1 MASQWIGASVTRRE
15 DGRLLTGHG
24 RFVDDLHLPGC
35 LHAAVLRSPY
45 AHARIVSLNAQE
57 ARALPGVVTV
67 LTTVELGDLNR
78 PFPLPVPHPKLR
90 AHTPTPLAVDKV
102 RYSGEPVAVVVAE
115 SRYIAEDAL
124 DLIVVEYDPLP
135 ATPSLEGAL
144 VPGQAPVHDD
154 LGDNVAARF
163 HQEVGDVDTAFARA
177 NLVLRERL
185 SADRG
190 CAQPMETRAVL
201 AAPMDFGGLT
211 VWDTTQTPH
220 VARRMLSS
228 LLSLPED
235 QIRVIAPDV
244 GGGFGPKAVFYP
256 EEFLIAYLAKTL
268 KRPVKWVE
276 DRLEHFRATA
286 HERTQIY
293 DMEAAVDKDGTLLGL
308 RVHFL
313 HDTGAY
319 VPWGVIVPLIT
330 MTTIPGPYHVPNYF
344 CEATVVYTNRV
355 AVAPYRGAGRP
366 QAVFVM
372 ERIMDEIAFR
382 LGLDPAEVRRRNF
395 IQPEEFPY
403 NVGLI
408 YRDGSRQTYDSGNY
422 PECLRVALAKVDYAN
437 FAQEQK
443 RLRAEGRYVGI
454 GISAYVEGTGLGPH
468 ESARLRVDS
477 AGKVQISS
485 GASTQGQG
493 HQTTMAQVA
502 AEVLEQP
509 LENISVVT
517 GDTAGVPYGIGAFA
531 SRVGALGHSAVKMAA
546 TQLKEKILKASSA
559 MLEVAPEDLELAAG
573 KVQVKGAP
581 GRFLSLADLAVQC
594 GGAFPGSTLPA
605 SIDDVGLEV
614 TAFFRPA
621 QSTYASGVH
630 AVKVEVDPRTGQTH
644 IDQYVVVHDCG
655 NLINPLIVEGQVH
668 GGVAAGVGGALY
680 EKIIY
685 DAEGQLV
692 TGTFM
697 DYLLPTAV
705 EVPSMTVEHVSTPTP
720 LNPLGV
726 KGVGEGGT
734 IPAAAAIVSAIDN
747 ALWPAGG
754 VHLRDFPLS
763 QEQIHRAAKQARAQS
778 VGEGQDC

>member
-1 MASQWIGASVTRRE
+1 MASQWIGTSVTRRE
-15 DGRLLTGHG
+15 DGRFLTGRGH
-24 RFVDDLHLPGC
+24 FVDDLHLPGC

-45 AHARIVSLNAQE
+45 AHARIVSLDVQE

-67 LTTVELGDLNR
+67 LTTAELGDLNR

-102 RYSGEPVAVVVAE
+102 RYSGEPIAVVVAE

-124 DLIVVEYDPLP
+124 DLIAIEYDPLP
-135 ATPSLEGAL
+135 ATPGLEEAL
-144 VPGQAPVHDD
+144 MPGQAPVHDD

-163 HQEVGDVDTAFARA
+163 HQAVGDVDSALVQAD
-177 NLVLRERL
+177 LVLRERFVV
-185 SADRG
+185 DRG
-190 CAQPMETRAVL
+190 SAQPMETRAVL
-201 AAPMDFGGLT
+201 AAPSDFGGLT

-220 VARRMLSS
+220 VARRLLSS
-228 LLSLPED
+228 LLALPEG
-235 QIRVIAPDV
+235 QIRVISPDV

-256 EEFLIAYLAKTL
+256 EEFLIAHLARTL

-276 DRLEHFRATA
+276 DRLEHIRATV

-293 DMEAAVDKDGTLLGL
+293 DVEAAVNQDGTLRGL

-330 MTTIPGPYHVPNYF
+330 MTTIPGPYHLPNYF

-372 ERIMDEIAFR
+372 ERIMDEIASR
-382 LGLDPAEVRRRNF
+382 LNLDPVEVRRRNF

-408 YRDGSRQTYDSGNY
+408 YRDGSQLTYDSGNY
-422 PECLRVALAKVDYAN
+422 PECLRVALEKIDYAN

-443 RLRAEGRYVGI
+443 RLRAQGRYVGI
-454 GISAYVEGTGLGPH
+454 GVAAYVEGTGLGPH
-468 ESARLRVDS
+468 EGARLRVDS
-477 AGKVQISS
+477 AGRVQISS
-485 GASTQGQG
+485 GAATQGQG
-493 HQTTMAQVA
+493 HETTMAQVA

-531 SRVGALGHSAVKMAA
+531 SRIGALGNSAVKIGA
-546 TQLKEKILKASSA
+546 TQLKEKILKAAGA
-559 MLEVAPEDLELAAG
+559 MLEVAPEDLELAPG

-581 GRFLSLADLAVQC
+581 GRSLSLADLAVQC

-605 SIDDVGLEV
+605 SMDEVGLEV
-614 TAFFRPA
+614 TAFFKPA

-630 AVKVEVDPRTGQTH
+630 AVKIEVDPRTGQTQ

-655 NLINPLIVEGQVH
+655 NVINPLIVEGQVH

-680 EKIIY
+680 EKLLY
-685 DAEGQLV
+685 DTEGQLI

-705 EVPSMTVEHVSTPTP
+705 EIPPMMVEHVSTPTP

-734 IPAAAAIVSAIDN
+734 IPAAAAIVCALDN
-747 ALWPAGG
+747 ALWPEGG
-754 VHLRDFPLS
+754 VHLREFPLT
-763 QEQIHRAAKQARAQS
+763 QEQIYRAVKQVRVHSA
-778 VGEGQDC
+778 GKEQDY